1 MDLRALSILS
11 GRRCWILCI
20 DALVLA
26 ADGSILDALSIATK
40 VLPHY
45 KIFSQ

>member
-1 MDLRALSILS
+1 VDLRALSIVS

-26 ADGSILDALSIATK
+26 ADGSLLDALSITAK

-45 KIFSQ
+45 KMFSQ